1 MTQQYYIASSR
12 GLPTGS
18 FGKNKTVMTIRDY
31 IEKVNP
37 SAKDQIVMQALL
49 EKDPEG
55 DQLMD
60 IFETELDAA
69 GLYVAGPMKSV
80 DATCPFRQ
88 PYIYQ
93 VDPDGGSFEMNDE
106 KKLSSPEYYQ
116 CSRKCITELFE
127 YMGRHLEI
135 GEELEL
141 YSCTDYGFDRSWDL
155 PNQDDLIIDLS
166 TFQLGD
172 NFEWK
177 ERQLIRVRK

>member
-1 MTQQYYIASSR
+1 MTQYYYIASSR
-12 GLPTGS
+12 ELPTGS

-37 SAKDQIVMQALL
+37 SVKDQIVMQALL

-60 IFETELDAA
+60 IYETELDAA

-80 DATCPFRQ
+80 DASYPFRQ
-88 PYIYQ
+88 PFIYQ
-93 VDPDGGSFEMNDE
+93 VHPDGGSFEMSDA
-106 KKLSSPEYYQ
+106 KKRSAPESFQ
-116 CSRKCITELFE
+116 CSKKCITELFR
-127 YMGRHLEI
+127 YIDRHLKT

-141 YSCTDYGFDRSWDL
+141 YSCTDYGFDRSWEL
-155 PNQDDLIIDLS
+155 PNKDDLMIDLS

-177 ERQLIRVRK
+177 ERQMIRVRK

>member
-1 MTQQYYIASSR
+1 MTQCYYIASSR

-60 IFETELDAA
+60 IYETELDAA

-80 DATCPFRQ
+80 DASCPLQ
-88 PYIYQ
+88 HPYIYQ

-116 CSRKCITELFE
+116 CSKKCITELFR
-127 YMGRHLEI
+127 YIDRHLKT

-155 PNQDDLIIDLS
+155 PNQDDLLIDLS

-172 NFEWK
+172 NYEWK